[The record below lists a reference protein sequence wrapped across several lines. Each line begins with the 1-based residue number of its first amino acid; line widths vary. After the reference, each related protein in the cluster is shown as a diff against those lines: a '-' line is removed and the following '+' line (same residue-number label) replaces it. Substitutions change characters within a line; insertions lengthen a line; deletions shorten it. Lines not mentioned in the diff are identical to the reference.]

1 MRKLLLRIL
10 AIGAI
15 ALTASRADAKV
26 AAVYASGQGGMQ
38 SGAETGGGLG
48 FSLGARVLI
57 LDGYFDYFSFGQNVS
72 VSRGIFG
79 LRGGFGTGDARLVLR
94 GGLGAIH
101 EENGAL
107 TGPYGAPSRTG
118 AVARVGAAV
127 EARINPVLY
136 LGFGVDGERYRFPA
150 NTQSP
155 QWGTDVLASLRLTF
169 ELGI

>member
-1 MRKLLLRIL
+1 MN
-10 AIGAI
+10 
-15 ALTASRADAKV
+15 
-26 AAVYASGQGGMQ
+26 
-38 SGAETGGGLG
+38 
-48 FSLGARVLI
+48 
-57 LDGYFDYFSFGQNVS
+57 FGQNVA

-79 LRGGFGTGDARLVLR
+79 VRGGFGTDGMRLVLR
-94 GGLGAIH
+94 GGVGAIH

-118 AVARVGAAV
+118 AVARVGAAI
-127 EARINPVLY
+127 EGRISPMLY

-150 NTQSP
+150 SSYAP